1 MQIDTIIPSIPPQVK
16 FRPISGYSS
25 HSSQF
30 QSISAE
36 IQISAG
42 TRFWLKKKIIPPSSS
57 SSSSSSWLQT
67 LLLLIYFLFFSFFF
81 WVSNPS
87 SSFSSSSGG
96 FRSLLLLFF
105 SFLFF
110 LLVCFSFATSCQS
123 AFPFLFMCCTCN
135 VCYYLSTFPL
145 NAMSFVLNFLFV

>member
-57 SSSSSSWLQT
+57 SSSWLWTLFFFFPFSSRFQT
-67 LLLLIYFLFFSFFF
+67 PLLLFLLLLVGFSHF
-81 WVSNPS
+81 
-87 SSFSSSSGG
+87 
-96 FRSLLLLFF
+96 FF

-110 LLVCFSFATSCQS
+110 LLVCFSSASSCQS